1 MAIDWNDQEF
11 AFLKK
16 QIRAGRVSLFLGA
29 GFSVAAKNGLGET
42 PPLGNPLA
50 EILAAEA
57 GFDYTGEYLAT
68 VYEAAQKHLGTAR
81 LWELLRK
88 NYDIYSFADWYKI
101 VADIT
106 WHRIYTLNID
116 NLVQKIYQSGSTQR
130 LRTIINP
137 APVEER
143 DPHFGSLQ
151 CVHLHGFVETPDKGL
166 TFSLPDF
173 GNMTARPNPWYQAFV
188 DDLYNRSV
196 IFIGTQLEEPMF
208 HHYLQMRDAKDRQ
221 IQEYRPKSYLVNRTI
236 GKMRITTLK
245 ERNITGIESTAEE
258 FFRALARAVNL
269 DELSIASVRK
279 EAFPHLIFREG
290 RTSIDE
296 RVNRHFDLIRT
307 DALPFT
313 RKTPPDDFFMGAE
326 PNWSDIAEERDAIR
340 TIETELLSNLPE
352 ERQTFSVVV
361 LHGPAGSGK
370 TTAMM
375 RTAQMLAAKGSRV
388 YYAQGH
394 ERIDL
399 SGLLDVAQE
408 AAKDK
413 ARIFIFM
420 DVLSRHMGTIDYSRG
435 ALRAADNVTLILC
448 DRTNKY
454 APVSHAL
461 AEFNPIDIRMPDLDV
476 DDVKAIIAKLENFG
490 FLGALRDKTP
500 EQRLSA
506 FMDRASKQ
514 LLVALREAT
523 SGNGFDLI
531 LRDEYNGLV
540 PMAQLA
546 YTICCIA
553 VAHGAPGVY
562 TRHLMPCLGRAEFS
576 KGVVIRDLLRGVLV
590 PANQAETMLKP
601 RHRLIASWVANE
613 IAPVGQKVDAITS
626 FLRQISSD
634 IVPNEIKRRSPAYMA
649 YRGMINSE
657 GLKETFAN
665 DSTIVLGVYEELKS
679 VYNHDFLFWLQYGMA
694 QINAGHLDVAENY
707 INQSLGIYPYSHQTK
722 HHLGCLRLL
731 QAAKAPNPAIS
742 VDRANEGIAL
752 LTEQIQTKG
761 DENSYPYHAY
771 LVYVCRWYQRAGTL
785 ISQKEWEKL
794 RSIGKEA
801 QKNTLATIWSR
812 RRLTRS
818 SDSTCF
824 ASRLIELTRAE
835 RYHFYSEA
843 GATTPCA
850 LQ

>member
-1 MAIDWNDQEF
+1 MSLDWNEPEF
-11 AFLKK
+11 TFLKK
-16 QIRAGRVSLFLGA
+16 QLKSGRAILFLGA
-29 GFSVAAKNGLGET
+29 GFSVDARNEANEF
-42 PPLGNPLA
+42 PPLGNALA
-50 EILAAEA
+50 KVLSERA
-57 GFDYTGEYLAT
+57 GFEYTGEYLAT
-68 VYEAAQKHLGTAR
+68 VYEAAQKHLGSQS
-81 LWELLRK
+81 LWDLLRK
-88 NYDIYSFADWYKI
+88 LYDIRSFADWYKI
-101 VADIT
+101 VSDIT
-106 WHRIYTLNID
+106 WYRIYTLNID
-116 NLVQKIYQSGSTQR
+116 NLVQKIYQQGGTQR

-143 DPHFGSLQ
+143 DPHFGNLQ
-151 CVHLHGFVETPDKGL
+151 CVHLHGFVETADKGL
-166 TFSLPDF
+166 TFTLPDF
-173 GNMTARPNPWYQAFV
+173 GNMTARPNPWYQTFI

-196 IFIGTQLEEPMF
+196 VFIGKQLEEPMF
-208 HHYLQMRDAKDRQ
+208 HHYLQLRDPKDRATT
-221 IQEYRPKSYLVNRTI
+221 EFRPRSYLVNRTI
-236 GKMRITTLK
+236 GKMRLATLK
-245 ERNITGIESTAEE
+245 ERNITGIEGTAEE
-258 FFRALARAVNL
+258 FFRSLAQAINL
-269 DELSIASVRK
+269 DELGIQSVRR

-290 RTSIDE
+290 RSTVDE

-340 TIETELLSNLPE
+340 TIESELLQNMPD
-352 ERQTFSVVV
+352 ERQSLSVVI

-375 RTAQMLAAKGSRV
+375 RTAHMLAARGSRV
-388 YYAQGH
+388 YFAQGH

-399 SGLLDVAQE
+399 SGILEVAEE
-408 AAKDK
+408 AAKKDE
-413 ARIFIFM
+413 RIFIFM
-420 DVLSRHMGTIDYSRG
+420 DVLSRHMAAVDYSR
-435 ALRAADNVTLILC
+435 AILRNATNVTLVLS

-454 APVSHAL
+454 APVSHAFV
-461 AEFNPIDIRMPDLDV
+461 EFNPIEIRMPDLDES
-476 DDVKAIIAKLENFG
+476 DVKAIIAKLERFG
-490 FLGALRDKTP
+490 FLGVLREKTP
-500 EQRLSA
+500 EERLSA

-562 TRHLMPCLGRAEFS
+562 TRHLLSCLGKAEFS

-590 PANQAETMLKP
+590 PANQSETMLKP
-601 RHRLIASWVANE
+601 RHRLIAHWVATE
-613 IAPVGQKVDAITS
+613 IAPVGQKVDAITA
-626 FLRQISSD
+626 FLHQISSD
-634 IVPNEIKRRSPAYMA
+634 IVPSEIKRRSPAYVA

-665 DSTIVLGVYEELKS
+665 DSTIVLGIYEEVKS
-679 VYNHDFLFWLQYGMA
+679 AYDHDFLFWLQYGMA

-707 INQSLGIYPYSHQTK
+707 INQSLGINPYSHQTK

-731 QAAKAPNPAIS
+731 QAAKSVNPATS

-752 LTEQIQTKG
+752 LNEQIRTKG

-771 LVYVCRWYQRAGTL
+771 LVYVVRWYQRAGSL
-785 ISQKEWEKL
+785 ISQKEWEHL
-794 RSIGKEA
+794 RNLGKEA
-801 QKNTLATIWSR
+801 IRKYPRDDMVTAAVN
-812 RRLTRS
+812 
-818 SDSTCF
+818 
-824 ASRLIELTRAE
+824 EVE
-835 RYHFYSEA
+835 RQYMLRVA
-843 GATTPCA
+843 VDRTDQA
-850 LQ
+850 